1 MATAMNLVFSSWMI
15 SGSAKVDSRSRI
27 PLFQVQPSGWP
38 SIAQMKMGLCW
49 LTEARWASSREIFH
63 GMVRH
68 GASAGACSCRCS
80 CWNCCWERVS
90 SSWQGSGIEL
100 RGIELRGIEL
110 RGIEAMDAM
119 RQRIVIFI
127 YRTLSVTE

>member
-1 MATAMNLVFSSWMI
+1 
-15 SGSAKVDSRSRI
+15 
-27 PLFQVQPSGWP
+27 
-38 SIAQMKMGLCW
+38 
-49 LTEARWASSREIFH
+49 
-63 GMVRH
+63 
-68 GASAGACSCRCS
+68 
-80 CWNCCWERVS
+80 VS
-90 SSWQGSGIEL
+90 SSWQGSGIELRGIEL